1 MKISVPATDLW
12 GVANIAGFLFFNL
25 AVSLAGNGRG
35 IARRQ
40 TAGGEQTRRRAAPGL
55 KLLRNQFG
63 DTLLERVGK
72 IANGF
77 DIN

>member
-1 MKISVPATDLW
+1 MGGCEYRRLS
-12 GVANIAGFLFFNL
+12 LFQLSALVNRER
-25 AVSLAGNGRG
+25 AG

-40 TAGGEQTRRRAAPGL
+40 TADGEPTRRRAAPGL